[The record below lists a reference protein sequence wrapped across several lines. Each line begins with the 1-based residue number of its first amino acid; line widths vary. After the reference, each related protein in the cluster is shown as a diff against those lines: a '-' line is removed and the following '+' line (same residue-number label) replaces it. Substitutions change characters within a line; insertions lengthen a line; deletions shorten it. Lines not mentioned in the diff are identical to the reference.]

1 MQKNKKAIP
10 AEPAVTQISVGI
22 CLFCDWSQRLNMHY
36 LLAEINMFVAR
47 IVLFSSGLRGFAP
60 SRNALNL
67 ARGREVHE
75 DATIESHAIHATTK
89 TSTKYCITTVEPF
102 MQKNN

>member
-10 AEPAVTQISVGI
+10 AEPIVTQLSVGI
-22 CLFCDWSQRLNMHY
+22 CFCYWSPCRNMHH
-36 LLAEINMFVAR
+36 LLAEINMCVAR

-60 SRNALNL
+60 SRGVLNFT
-67 ARGREVHE
+67 RGREGHE
-75 DATIESHAIHATTK
+75 DATIESHAILATTK
-89 TSTKYCITTVEPF
+89 TSTKYCITTAEPF